1 MVKKGQAPRGLLA
14 ALAAW
19 AVGVPALLHTF
30 GGKEVQTAPWV
41 HFVVVATGALI
52 AAVAS
57 VGLTVAGAR
66 ASDGRTVLLGAAF
79 STMTALLMIH
89 GLATPGNHRGPERRD
104 RARGRRLT
112 ARRRRRA
119 RAGRGARHAPPPQA
133 RPGARDPGRARRR
146 DPAARR
152 DRPRLPHRRA
162 RRARG

>member
-66 ASDGRTVLLGAAF
+66 ANDGRTVLLGAAF

-89 GLATPGNHRGPERRD
+89 GLATPGIVVGQNGVVALGGAASLPVGGAVLSLSALPAMRRP
-104 RARGRRLT
+104 LSI
-112 ARRRRRA
+112 
-119 RAGRGARHAPPPQA
+119 
-133 RPGARDPGRARRR
+133 RPVIALQVAL
-146 DPAARR
+146 AVVIV
-152 DRPRLPHRRA
+152 
-162 RRARG
+162 